1 MMMKMNVFILCIVI
15 YFIGNELISVNG
27 MAGLTPEEDCSLN
40 CYLLKRLKKRDNP
53 CECGSCVKGTIAH
66 DGICE
71 LNPAEEESSIIKNLK
86 ILSRAKK
93 SFNERRELQDAV
105 TVPEVTDTPKDLNDY
120 SSQQPPRPF
129 KQGDINGEGKQYN
142 DSITDVNFMAI
153 VAACSAAG
161 LVGLVVAGVCWYKLQ
176 RNVKAASETDYPA
189 YGVTGPAK
197 RKDSNSGDRKLA
209 QSAQMYHYQHQKQQ
223 MLAMEKANSEKKEGE
238 SDVDS
243 EDEKADGDFTVYECP
258 GLAPAGQLEVNNPL
272 FSEEKA
278 EKSEE
283 KK

>member
-1 MMMKMNVFILCIVI
+1 MFCHFGALLTAYLWLGV
-15 YFIGNELISVNG
+15 
-27 MAGLTPEEDCSLN
+27 GLQ
-40 CYLLKRLKKRDNP
+40 LLVQP
-53 CECGSCVKGTIAH
+53 SYAVK
-66 DGICE
+66 
-71 LNPAEEESSIIKNLK
+71 EESSIIKNLK

-142 DSITDVNFMAI
+142 DSITDVNFMASTSSNNNSSVEKSKGNDETGLKPDFGDASFIAI

-223 MLAMEKANSEKKEGE
+223 MLAMEK
-238 SDVDS
+238 
-243 EDEKADGDFTVYECP
+243 
-258 GLAPAGQLEVNNPL
+258 
-272 FSEEKA
+272 
-278 EKSEE
+278 
-283 KK
+283 

>member
-223 MLAMEKANSEKKEGE
+223 MLAMEK
-238 SDVDS
+238 
-243 EDEKADGDFTVYECP
+243 
-258 GLAPAGQLEVNNPL
+258 
-272 FSEEKA
+272 
-278 EKSEE
+278 
-283 KK
+283 

>member
-1 MMMKMNVFILCIVI
+1 MFCHFGALLTAYLWLGV
-15 YFIGNELISVNG
+15 
-27 MAGLTPEEDCSLN
+27 GLQ
-40 CYLLKRLKKRDNP
+40 LLVQP
-53 CECGSCVKGTIAH
+53 SYAVK
-66 DGICE
+66 
-71 LNPAEEESSIIKNLK
+71 EESSIIKNLK

-142 DSITDVNFMAI
+142 DSITDVNFMASTSSNNNSSVEKSKGNDETGLKPDFGDASFIAI